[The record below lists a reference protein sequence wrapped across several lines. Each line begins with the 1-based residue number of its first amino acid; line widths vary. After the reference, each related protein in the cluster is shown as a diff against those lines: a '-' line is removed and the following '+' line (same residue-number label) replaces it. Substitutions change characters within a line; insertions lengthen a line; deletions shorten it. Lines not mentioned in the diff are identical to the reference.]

1 MRIYANVDSN
11 ESISYLKNYDPHLIR
26 IEMSTETRNM
36 LSSLENSSVAQWLMS
51 HNVEIASLGEGI
63 VCGVIE

>member
-1 MRIYANVDSN
+1 MKIYANVDSN

-26 IEMSTETRNM
+26 IEMSTETQNM

-51 HNVEIASLGEGI
+51 HNIEIANLGEGI
-63 VCGVIE
+63 VCGVTE

>member
-11 ESISYLKNYDPHLIR
+11 ESISYLKNYDPDLIR

-51 HNVEIASLGEGI
+51 HNVETASLGEGI
-63 VCGVIE
+63 VCGVTE

>member
-1 MRIYANVDSN
+1 MKIYANVDSN
-11 ESISYLKNYDPHLIR
+11 ESISYLKNYGPQLIG

-51 HNVEIASLGEGI
+51 HNVETASLGEGI
-63 VCGVIE
+63 VCGVTE

>member
-1 MRIYANVDSN
+1 MKIYANVDSN

-51 HNVEIASLGEGI
+51 HNIETTSLGEGI
-63 VCGVIE
+63 VCGVTE